1 MIAVI
6 LGSLLYL
13 LLWQA
18 GAGNPGGGLSL
29 PVLTLLFM
37 AELGFFVTLAGM
49 VAGGLRLL
57 EEGFGVLPASLVAG
71 CAALAAALFVIG
83 LELWKLVTLEAP

>member
-1 MIAVI
+1 MIAVV
-6 LGSLLYL
+6 LGLSLYL

-18 GAGNPGGGLSL
+18 GASNPGGGLSL

-37 AELGFFVTLAGM
+37 AELGFFVTLAGV

-57 EEGFGVLPASLVAG
+57 EEGFESLLASAVVG
-71 CAALAAALFVIG
+71 CAILAGGLFVMG
-83 LELWKLVTLEAP
+83 LGLWKLVTLEAP